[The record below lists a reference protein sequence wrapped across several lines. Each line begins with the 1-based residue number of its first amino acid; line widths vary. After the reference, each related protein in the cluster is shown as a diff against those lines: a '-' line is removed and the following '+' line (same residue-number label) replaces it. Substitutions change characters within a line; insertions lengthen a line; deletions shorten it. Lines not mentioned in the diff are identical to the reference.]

1 VSREEFPRKVKDAA
15 HARADGKCENKAC
28 GAPLTVGK
36 FHFDH
41 ILPCAL
47 GGKPTLA
54 NCAVICE
61 ACHKEKTAREDVPRI
76 RKADRQRA
84 RHIGAVKPQGR
95 LRGPGFAKS
104 EKTPRIE
111 KSALP
116 PLPRRNPL
124 TKEIIG

>member
-1 VSREEFPRKVKDAA
+1 MSREEFTRKVKDAA
-15 HARADGKCENKAC
+15 HARADEQCENKAC

-36 FHFDH
+36 FHYDH

-54 NCAVICE
+54 NCAVLCE

-84 RHIGAVKPQGR
+84 RHIGATIPKGRIANRGFPQR
-95 LRGPGFAKS
+95 
-104 EKTPRIE
+104 EKTVRIP
-111 KSALP
+111 KVSLP
-116 PLPRRNPL
+116 PRALF
-124 TKEIIG
+124 KDA